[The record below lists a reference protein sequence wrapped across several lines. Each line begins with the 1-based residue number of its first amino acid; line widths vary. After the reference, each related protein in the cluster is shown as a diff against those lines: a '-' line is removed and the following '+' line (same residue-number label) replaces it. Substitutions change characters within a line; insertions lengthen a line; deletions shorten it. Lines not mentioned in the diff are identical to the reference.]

1 MPGCRPCQRDAAAD
15 CRPLRAETDCGDALD
30 RCGSRGHTRQ
40 ATTQHST
47 CSHRSEVLVSAAH
60 TRGCLLLT
68 AEPSIGMSLAR
79 AAAAAAQWGRQGRTG
94 GCGACPAGREGPAR
108 APGGER
114 GDRLRRPRS
123 HAGLPSLWA
132 SQQQRGFAIVTDT
145 SDDTHDDFKPKYKGP
160 PVDDAEET
168 IKKDISSHQVFLYMK
183 ARGLCV
189 CGGGGGYCMQQG
201 TAREDLAKPAAP
213 PVGVVFCGR
222 LGRGACSTGS
232 QAAAGHEQQRGWRGG
247 RACCR
252 RGLTAR
258 TVCPSFRACP
268 RLLSAG
274 SATWL
279 CASWRLTV
287 GARRS
292 TVL

>member
-1 MPGCRPCQRDAAAD
+1 
-15 CRPLRAETDCGDALD
+15 
-30 RCGSRGHTRQ
+30 
-40 ATTQHST
+40 
-47 CSHRSEVLVSAAH
+47 
-60 TRGCLLLT
+60 
-68 AEPSIGMSLAR
+68 MSLAR

-189 CGGGGGYCMQQG
+189 CGGGG
-201 TAREDLAKPAAP
+201 AP
-213 PVGVVFCGR
+213 
-222 LGRGACSTGS
+222 ACSKARPGRTWQNQQRRQLASFFVGGWGGALAA
-232 QAAAGHEQQRGWRGG
+232 QAARQQL
-247 RACCR
+247 A
-252 RGLTAR
+252 T
-258 TVCPSFRACP
+258 SS
-268 RLLSAG
+268 SAG
-274 SATWL
+274 GVAGEL
-279 CASWRLTV
+279 AA
-287 GARRS
+287 GGD
-292 TVL
+292 